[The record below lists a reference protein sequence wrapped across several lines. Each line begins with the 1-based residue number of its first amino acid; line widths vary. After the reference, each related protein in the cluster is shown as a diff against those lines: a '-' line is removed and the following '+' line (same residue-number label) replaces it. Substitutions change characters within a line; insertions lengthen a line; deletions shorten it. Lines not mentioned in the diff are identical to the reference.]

1 MRISDWSSDVCSSD
15 LLFADNALLAEEV
28 LDGEMLV
35 WLWQVLSTAAALGVA
50 VFAAGLRRRLA
61 SQAPADSLVPT
72 LAAAGLASVAVMLL
86 VGGGISTEL
95 FWALMQ
101 ESGEADPDP
110 IVANLGIFNTMGWGW
125 EGIGITTAAVANTP
139 LKHGALPRWLG
150 WFSAVAAATLPPTR
164 PAEHRGG

>member
-1 MRISDWSSDVCSSD
+1 
-15 LLFADNALLAEEV
+15 
-28 LDGEMLV
+28 MLV

-101 ESGEADPDP
+101 ESGEADPDTL
-110 IVANLGIFNTMGWGW
+110 VANLGTFTTTGRDWASLRINTP
-125 EGIGITTAAVANTP
+125 ASANTSTN
-139 LKHGALPRWLG
+139 HGR
-150 WFSAVAAATLPPTR
+150 T
-164 PAEHRGG
+164 